1 MMMMMMLLLLI
12 MIMFFIF
19 LSSPPRMV
27 RSAAVRIAIPIHRSH
42 RLQTP
47 KSRQQNRRQ
56 TSQLLLLLLLVS
68 ISVVVPRTT
77 IPYNYRAIKIRPP
90 TGQPARLHPVFPRRL
105 VVHVH
110 PTRPRARERFIPH
123 QTS

>member
-1 MMMMMMLLLLI
+1 MMMMLLLLLI

-27 RSAAVRIAIPIHRSH
+27 RSAAVRIAIPIHRSR

-56 TSQLLLLLLLVS
+56 TSQLLLLFLAA
-68 ISVVVPRTT
+68 ISVVV
-77 IPYNYRAIKIRPP
+77 PYNYRAIKIRPP

>member
-1 MMMMMMLLLLI
+1 MMMMMFLFLLLI
-12 MIMFFIF
+12 MITFFIF

-27 RSAAVRIAIPIHRSH
+27 RSAAVRIAIPIHRSR

-56 TSQLLLLLLLVS
+56 TSQLLLLFLAA